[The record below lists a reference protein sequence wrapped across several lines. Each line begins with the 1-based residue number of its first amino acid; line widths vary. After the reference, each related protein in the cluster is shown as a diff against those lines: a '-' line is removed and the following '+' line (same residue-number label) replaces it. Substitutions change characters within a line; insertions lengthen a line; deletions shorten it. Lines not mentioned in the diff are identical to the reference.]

1 MTRVSSFG
9 HTQTLISELLRNQS
23 QMFQD
28 QQQVNTGKVASD
40 YKGLAGQT
48 ATLLSAKTL
57 QSRINQYTSAGT
69 EVKGVLS
76 IYDNS
81 IGVLDS
87 VTSDLKKTL
96 QQGIAN
102 DEVYGFGET
111 LSQSLNSAISALNT
125 QVSGKYIFSGTRTDV
140 PAVGI
145 QSISDLQA
153 LAAGSD
159 AFQNNQQ
166 KSAVQIDDGV
176 ALQYGVLA
184 SDVAGPLMDV
194 LKALADFNS
203 GPNGPIDGKLTPT
216 QQTFIQTQLGNLE
229 SARQTVLAPR
239 TSVWNPIS
247 PGIAPFGF
255 PLSVHDLVQMFSGKF
270 SVFDLQFVGEDIVES
285 QLVFQVIP
293 EIGKSARK
301 DGGAVTVL
309 FQCAQ

>member
-9 HTQTLISELLRNQS
+9 HTQTLITELLRNQS
-23 QMFQD
+23 NLFQD

-48 ATLLSAKTL
+48 AALLGAKTL
-57 QSRINQYTSAGT
+57 QSRITQYTSAGT
-69 EVKGVLS
+69 EIKGTLS

-81 IGVLDS
+81 LGVLGS
-87 VTSDLKKTL
+87 LTSDLKQTL

-102 DEVYGFGET
+102 DEVYGFAET

-166 KSAVQIDDGV
+166 KAAVQIDDGV
-176 ALQYGVLA
+176 SLQYGMLA

-194 LKALADFNS
+194 LKALADFNA
-203 GPNGPIDGKLTPT
+203 GPNGPIDGKLTAT
-216 QQTFIQTQLGNLE
+216 QQAFIQTQLGNLE
-229 SARQTVLAPR
+229 NARQTVLNSQVENGVR
-239 TSVWNPIS
+239 QNRVDSVLNQHETTSNVVTGVIS
-247 PGIAPFGF
+247 DIEDVDMASAVTKLNGDQTA
-255 PLSVHDLVQMFSGKF
+255 
-270 SVFDLQFVGEDIVES
+270 LQASYKVMAQLS
-285 QLVFQVIP
+285 QLSLLNF
-293 EIGKSARK
+293 
-301 DGGAVTVL
+301 L
-309 FQCAQ
+309 

>member
-1 MTRVSSFG
+1 
-9 HTQTLISELLRNQS
+9 
-23 QMFQD
+23 MFQD

-102 DEVYGFGET
+102 NEVYGFGET
-111 LSQSLNSAISALNT
+111 LSQSLNSAITALNT

-216 QQTFIQTQLGNLE
+216 QQTFIQTQLANLE
-229 SARQTVLAPR
+229 SARQTVLNSQVENGVR
-239 TSVWNPIS
+239 QNRLDSVLQQHESTGNVVTGVIS
-247 PGIAPFGF
+247 DIEDVDMASAVTRLNGDQTA
-255 PLSVHDLVQMFSGKF
+255 
-270 SVFDLQFVGEDIVES
+270 LQASYKVMAQLS
-285 QLVFQVIP
+285 QLSLLNF
-293 EIGKSARK
+293 
-301 DGGAVTVL
+301 L
-309 FQCAQ
+309 